1 MAGAQLSY
9 MDLLLTEWEG
19 ANPLTGRVMGRRVD
33 WGMNLHL
40 FGKEFWTQ
48 IHCWAKPWRWEPK
61 KESDRYL
68 PKMLG
73 MALLMEKSIGLMTA
87 HHYGPQIAR

>member
-33 WGMNLHL
+33 
-40 FGKEFWTQ
+40 
-48 IHCWAKPWRWEPK
+48 
-61 KESDRYL
+61 
-68 PKMLG
+68 
-73 MALLMEKSIGLMTA
+73 
-87 HHYGPQIAR
+87 